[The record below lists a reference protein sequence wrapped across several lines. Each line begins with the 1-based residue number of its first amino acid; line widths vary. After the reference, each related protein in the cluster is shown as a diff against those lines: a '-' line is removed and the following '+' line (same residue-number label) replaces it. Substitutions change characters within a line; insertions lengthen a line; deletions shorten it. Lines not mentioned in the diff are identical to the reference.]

1 MAISAEADQ
10 LVSVTRAAASI
21 LGIASGV
28 IGAYHGYNET
38 LQGNIAPSG
47 IFINAIGPPCQGSAC
62 LPAMTVVPNF
72 YYAGVIS
79 IIVSL
84 FILLKAIAFVQRKN
98 SGLWMIGF
106 AILQLL
112 VGGGFL
118 PPLLGI
124 VSGIVMTRIKRN
136 AGVTAPTG

>member
-1 MAISAEADQ
+1 M
-10 LVSVTRAAASI
+10 VSTARAASTV
-21 LGIASGV
+21 LGIASGL

-38 LQGNIAPSG
+38 LQGSTAPSG
-47 IFINAIGPPCQGSAC
+47 ILINAIGPPCQGNAC
-62 LPAMTVVPNF
+62 LPAMTVIPNF
-72 YYAGVIS
+72 FYAGVIS

-84 FILLKAIAFVQRKN
+84 FILLNAVAFVQRKN

-106 AILQLL
+106 SVLQLL

-124 VSGIVMTRIKRN
+124 VSGIIGTRVKPRTAV
-136 AGVTAPTG
+136 AGSG

>member
-1 MAISAEADQ
+1 M
-10 LVSVTRAAASI
+10 VSVTTAAASI
-21 LGIASGV
+21 LGVASGA

-38 LQGNIAPSG
+38 LQGSVAPG
-47 IFINAIGPPCQGSAC
+47 GVFINAIGPPCQGNAC

-72 YYAGVIS
+72 FYAGVLS

-84 FILLKAIAFVQRKN
+84 FILLKAVAFLQRKN

-124 VSGIVMTRIKRN
+124 VSGILMMRIKRN

>member
-1 MAISAEADQ
+1 M
-10 LVSVTRAAASI
+10 VSVTRAAASI

-28 IGAYHGYNET
+28 IGSYHGYNET
-38 LQGNIAPSG
+38 LQGNIAPGG
-47 IFINAIGPPCQGSAC
+47 IFINAIGPPCQGNAC

-72 YYAGVIS
+72 FYAGVIS

-84 FILLKAIAFVQRKN
+84 FILFKAVAFVQRKN

-124 VSGIVMTRIKRN
+124 VSGIIMTRIKRN
-136 AGVTAPTG
+136 GGVTAPAG

>member
-1 MAISAEADQ
+1 M
-10 LVSVTRAAASI
+10 VSVTTAAASI

-38 LQGNIAPSG
+38 LQGNITPNG
-47 IFINAIGPPCQGSAC
+47 IFINAIGPPCQGNAC

-72 YYAGVIS
+72 FYAGVIS

-84 FILLKAIAFVQRKN
+84 FILFKAVAFVQRKN

-106 AILQLL
+106 SILQLI

-124 VSGIVMTRIKRN
+124 VSGIIMTRIKRN
-136 AGVTAPTG
+136 AGPLHQQVSLN